1 MINPWAIV
9 AALLLLAGSNAASFL
24 YGKGVGR
31 DGLLAEQSEAAAAAA
46 ARDVERSQNVEAI
59 ATAAGAAVAVAL
71 NQNTGVSSGS
81 AEKIRTVVVP
91 AECRDV
97 DPTSLQEL
105 RMGAATANAT
115 LRDGLRSLAAGSVA
129 GTPGDPP

>member
-31 DGLLAEQSEAAAAAA
+31 DGLLAEQSEAAA